1 MKMNKNE
8 LENKVGVKKVI
19 IGLAAYQG
27 TTIIGDVFVPI
38 KNIAEEYDND
48 KAVNAIKILNNEVE
62 EMKKDSK
69 YISFLDKVYD
79 DYIKEE
85 SINNQWQDKW
95 QEVVEHKLTSYDF
108 KDAIDYIKIIKCL

>member
-19 IGLAAYQG
+19 IGLAAHQG
-27 TTIIGDVFVPI
+27 TTIICDVFVPI
-38 KNIAEEYDND
+38 KNIVEEYDND

-69 YISFLDKVYD
+69 YISFIEKVYD
-79 DYIKEE
+79 DYIKAE
-85 SINNQWQDKW
+85 SINNQW
-95 QEVVEHKLTSYDF
+95 QEVVEHKLTSDDF
-108 KDAIDYIKIIKCL
+108 KDAIDYIKLIKCL